1 MIEPLRL
8 RDGESALFGYGSLL
22 SIESLERT
30 LGRRYTG
37 PFLVCWLEG
46 WRRSWDVAM
55 PNRVFYADLPSGRVY
70 PEHILYL
77 NIRRSPGSRVNG
89 VLFVVNSE
97 ELAAYDRREWIYDRE
112 DVTGELSG
120 VSITSGR
127 AYIYVA
133 KRERLMVGVTS
144 PQYAAVRATYL
155 EILEDGFKGL
165 GEDFR
170 AEFEASTDPVP
181 RHLIIPD
188 RHKRATPLT
197 AQRNPP

>member
-1 MIEPLRL
+1 M
-8 RDGESALFGYGSLL
+8 
-22 SIESLERT
+22 
-30 LGRRYTG
+30 
-37 PFLVCWLEG
+37 
-46 WRRSWDVAM
+46 
-55 PNRVFYADLPSGRVY
+55 
-70 PEHILYL
+70 
-77 NIRRSPGSRVNG
+77 
-89 VLFVVNSE
+89 
-97 ELAAYDRREWIYDRE
+97 
-112 DVTGELSG
+112 TGELSG